1 MAEIIRF
8 PNSGRIPAASI
19 PRAEFERL
27 AELALDVVDQIV
39 ALLEDAEASSVG
51 HSGDAVTS
59 RKALPLSWTTDSEC
73 QSGQE

>member
-39 ALLEDAEASSVG
+39 ALLEHTEPASAG
-51 HSGDAVTS
+51 HSADAVPS
-59 RKALPLSWTTDSEC
+59 LNAPPVS
-73 QSGQE
+73 